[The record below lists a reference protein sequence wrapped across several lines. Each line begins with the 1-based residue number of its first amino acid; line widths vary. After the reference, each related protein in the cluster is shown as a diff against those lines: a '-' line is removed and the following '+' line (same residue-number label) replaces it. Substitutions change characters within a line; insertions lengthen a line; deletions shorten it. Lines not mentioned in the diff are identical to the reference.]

1 MTPGAATDLLVT
13 CGGCHHEFRVATS
26 LAGRSVPFP
35 HCNAMVAVAV
45 AATASPPDPLIGQ
58 VVAECRLT
66 RRLGAGGIGLV
77 YAAVQNGTNRP
88 VAVKLLGA
96 RAGADQVLVERFR
109 REAQLQ
115 AALDHPH
122 VVKAYAAGFERG
134 AHYLVMEMVDGGTL
148 SGLVDQRGRLPWPEA
163 CLLVAHIARAME
175 ALHAQGII
183 HRDLKPANILV
194 ARDREGR
201 PVAKLADLG
210 LAKDLEG
217 DIEPGMSL
225 TLEGKPLGTPAY
237 IAPEQ
242 IRDAKGAG
250 RPADVYGLGA
260 TLYSALTGGRPYEG
274 TTPMMV
280 MAGVLK
286 GPPPDPRQKARDLPP
301 AVVEIV
307 QVAMAREPHQRPT
320 AAALAERLETLVSGA
335 GTAAWRQPSTSTIR
349 RPGTGVHPRPG
360 VGATTPSSAGQ
371 RPGTGPVVRVG
382 SGAHPRPGSASHPR
396 PGTAPF
402 PRPGEPATA
411 PMVRPVTTSFRRP
424 TPAPGRPE
432 SAVWQDAPAGLPG
445 WAVAVLVV
453 LGVAMLALIGVLAFA

>member
-1 MTPGAATDLLVT
+1 MTAEAVSDLLVT
-13 CGGCHHEFRVATS
+13 CGSCRHEFRVAS
-26 LAGRSVPFP
+26 ALAGRSVPCP
-35 HCNAMVAVAV
+35 HCNAMVAVA
-45 AATASPPDPLIGQ
+45 AAAVEAPPDPLIGQ

-115 AALDHPH
+115 AALDHPY
-122 VVKAYAAGFERG
+122 VVKAFAAGFERG
-134 AHYLVMEMVDGGTL
+134 AHYLVMELVEGGTL
-148 SGLVDQRGRLPWPEA
+148 SGLIDQRGRLPWAEA
-163 CLLVAHIARAME
+163 CLLVAQTARAME

-237 IAPEQ
+237 MAPEQ

-280 MAGVLK
+280 MAAVLK
-286 GPPPDPRQKARDLPP
+286 GAPPDPRQKARDLPP
-301 AVVEIV
+301 AVAEII
-307 QVAMAREPHQRPT
+307 QSAMAREPYQRPT
-320 AAALAERLETLVSGA
+320 AAALAERLEAQVSGA
-335 GTAAWRQPSTSTIR
+335 GTAAWRQPTTSTIR
-349 RPGTGVHPRPG
+349 RPGTGPVARPAGAGSTPPSTVPRP
-360 VGATTPSSAGQ
+360 SAPA
-371 RPGTGPVVRVG
+371 RVGTGPVT
-382 SGAHPRPGSASHPR
+382 RPSTASHPR
-396 PGTAPF
+396 PGTAPV
-402 PRPGEPATA
+402 PRPADPPTA
-411 PMVRPVTTSFRRP
+411 AMVRPVTGSFQRP
-424 TPAPGRPE
+424 PMAPGRPE
-432 SAVWQDAPAGLPG
+432 SAIWHDAPSALPG

-453 LGVAMLALIGVLAFA
+453 LGLAMLGLIAALALT